1 MIGMMIG
8 RAVLRG
14 AAGATSKGATPPKDV
29 KPTPCHPAAIAI
41 AVGLFLVIVIASL
54 AGGGQVVG
62 WITPVACIMGLV
74 LLGGMFFSG
83 AGEAKATARKIED
96 IPGSPNPP
104 VPSAAELNA
113 YYETL
118 RQRPER
124 DEPPTFL
131 GVPLSEIKKGTY
143 KTVAQLRAEDD
154 AEIRHNR
161 VTDILKAECPV
172 CTTHAGGFCTFHPG
186 QRVVKLDEGIIIHSE
201 RLSAALKTGVA
212 NLRDVKAQ
220 FNGTIP
226 EDIMADAL

>member
-29 KPTPCHPAAIAI
+29 KPTPCHPAAIGI
-41 AVGLFLVIVIASL
+41 AVGLFLIVVIASM

-62 WITPVACIMGLV
+62 WITPVACLMGLV

-96 IPGSPNPP
+96 IPGNPNKT
-104 VPSAAELNA
+104 VPTAAELNA

-118 RQRPER
+118 KAKPAKPPLVEEVRPAPRKYVTMRE
-124 DEPPTFL
+124 L
-131 GVPLSEIKKGTY
+131 LSQE
-143 KTVAQLRAEDD
+143 EDR
-154 AEIRHNR
+154 IRHGR
-161 VTDILKAECPV
+161 VNDILKADCPV
-172 CTTHAGGFCTFHPG
+172 CTTPTDGFCTFHPG
-186 QRVVKLDEGIIIHSE
+186 QPVVQLEEGIIVHRQRVSNAL
-201 RLSAALKTGVA
+201 RTSTAKLS
-212 NLRDVKAQ
+212 DVKAQ

-226 EDIMADAL
+226 DAIMADAIADVL